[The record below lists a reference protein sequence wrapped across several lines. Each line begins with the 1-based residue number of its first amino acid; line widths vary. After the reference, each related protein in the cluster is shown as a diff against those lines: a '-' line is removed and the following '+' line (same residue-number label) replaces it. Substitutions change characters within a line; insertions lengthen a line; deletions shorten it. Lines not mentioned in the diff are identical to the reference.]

1 LSPDILVIVRADA
14 FALAEGNNRAPRGGE
29 TVTMMW
35 IEAPTGRCG
44 VEVKTVG
51 NSNSPHLRSS
61 SKVRRNGLTGVCEQ
75 GMSTKVPQK
84 PGIPERFRREQR
96 RYCVA
101 KGRPTR
107 GGKAVRESEHP
118 IVPMKQ
124 GQLTERPCGGKGVP
138 GHGTV
143 GGNDERDIEL
153 EKHLNET

>member
-1 LSPDILVIVRADA
+1 MIEPRYLVIVRADVFGIA
-14 FALAEGNNRAPRGGE
+14 KGNNRAPRGGE

-35 IEAPTGRCG
+35 IEAPTGRYG

-51 NSNSPHLRSS
+51 NSNSPHLRPS

-84 PGIPERFRREQR
+84 PGIPERLRRAQR

-107 GGKAVRESEHP
+107 GGKGVRESEHP

-124 GQLTERPCGGKGVP
+124 GQQTERPCGGKGVP
-138 GHGTV
+138 GYGTV
-143 GGNDERDIEL
+143 GGNDERDIGL
-153 EKHLNET
+153 

>member
-1 LSPDILVIVRADA
+1 
-14 FALAEGNNRAPRGGE
+14 
-29 TVTMMW
+29 VTMMW

-51 NSNSPHLRSS
+51 NGNSPYLRPS

-84 PGIPERFRREQR
+84 PGRPGRFRREQR
-96 RYCVA
+96 RYRRA
-101 KGRPTR
+101 KGQPTR
-107 GGKAVRESEHP
+107 GGKNVRESEHA